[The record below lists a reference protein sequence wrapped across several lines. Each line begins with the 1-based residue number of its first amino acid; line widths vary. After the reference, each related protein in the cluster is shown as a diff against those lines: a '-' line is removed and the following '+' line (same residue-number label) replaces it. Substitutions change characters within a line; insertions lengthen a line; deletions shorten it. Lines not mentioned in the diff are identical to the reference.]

1 MQAIIYHKKKSVK
14 GFSIQKVE
22 DPRPSDQEV
31 LVKIDS
37 VSLNA
42 GDYRL
47 IQLGMIP
54 KSKIFGAAISGR
66 IVSIGKDVRRLKVGD
81 EVVGDLSNCG
91 FSGLAEYVAA
101 PENILALKPSQVSF
115 ETAAAI
121 PLGAVTALQALKNIG
136 KIKEGDKVL
145 ISGAGGGVGT
155 FAVQL
160 AKQYKAHVTATC
172 SEKNL
177 KLVKSLGADVVLDYT
192 KTDFSAQGEIY
203 DVIIVING
211 KNPISKYKKTLVKGG
226 QCVIVGG
233 PIPQILSVA
242 LFGALISIGHKR
254 ITTFVAKPDVKDLD
268 TLLEWVEKGKINPII
283 DKVYPFEETGR
294 GMEYLLTG
302 HVSGKIIIKVSSD
315 EIGVRV

>member
-1 MQAIIYHKKKSVK
+1 MKAIIYNKKKSAK
-14 GFSIQKVE
+14 GFSVQKVE
-22 DPRPSDQEV
+22 DPKPSDQEV

-54 KSKIFGAAISGR
+54 KSKIFGAAIAGR
-66 IVSIGKDVRRLKVGD
+66 IVSVGKDARRFKVGD

-101 PENILALKPSQVSF
+101 PENVLALKPSQVSF
-115 ETAAAI
+115 ETAAAV
-121 PLGAVTALQALKNIG
+121 PLGAITALQSLKNIG
-136 KIKEGDKVL
+136 NIKEGDKVL

-160 AKQYKAHVTATC
+160 AKHFKAHVTTTC
-172 SEKNL
+172 SEKNM

-192 KTDFSAQGEIY
+192 KTDFSTQGETY
-203 DVIIVING
+203 DLIIAVNG
-211 KNPISKYKKTLVKGG
+211 KNSIAKYKKALVKGG
-226 QCVIVGG
+226 RCVIVGG
-233 PIPQILSVA
+233 PIPQILSIL
-242 LFGALISIGHKR
+242 LFGAVISAGHKKFS
-254 ITTFVAKPDVKDLD
+254 TFVAKPEVKDLETVLD
-268 TLLEWVEKGKINPII
+268 LVAKGEINPVI
-283 DKVYPFEETGR
+283 DRVYPFEEAGR

-302 HVSGKIIIKVSSD
+302 HVSGKIIIKVDS
-315 EIGVRV
+315 V